1 MNARIEPVT
10 LDQLPAVLPLW
21 RESMAYH
28 AGLVPFFQPAPDGEA
43 AWERHVA
50 VALAKGEGLLLA
62 AWAADEPAG
71 LILGQ
76 LQSFAPIFRPG
87 KLGYVSDLYVQ
98 SEYRRRGL
106 GRLLF
111 LALRDWL
118 ADQGATALD
127 LQVYTANQEA
137 MAFWRK
143 MGFESYAERMRM
155 GTR

>member
-1 MNARIEPVT
+1 MNARIAAVT

-21 RESMAYH
+21 REGMAHH
-28 AGLVPFFQPAPDGEA
+28 AGLVPFFQPAPDGET
-43 AWERHVA
+43 AWERHIA

-71 LILGQ
+71 LIFGQ
-76 LQSFAPIFRPG
+76 LQSHAPIFRPG
-87 KLGYVSDLYVQ
+87 KLGYISDLYVRP
-98 SEYRRRGL
+98 EYRRHGL

-118 ADQGATALD
+118 ADQGATVLD
-127 LQVYTANQEA
+127 LQVYMANGEA
-137 MAFWRK
+137 MAFWRA

-155 GTR
+155 GIR